1 MTRAPAHPAKA
12 ELRALT
18 GIRGIAAWLVVLYH
32 ARTLMVG
39 TAPAW
44 LIEML
49 AKGYLAVD
57 LFFMLSGF
65 VMWYNYGPQF
75 GRVGLAA
82 SGPFLW
88 RRLARIWP
96 LHGFILAAMC
106 AFALA
111 LLLTG
116 RDHGAYPFAE
126 LPLHVLLVQNWG
138 FTADLAWNHPAW
150 SISTELAAY
159 ILFPALAVCAVWDR
173 RGTPVLIG
181 SLALILAALHAV
193 FVVSGESSLGGQIA
207 RLGLIRCIFEFTA
220 GTVLCALWQRWR
232 DLPAAPSRCRLAVL
246 AVLAAG
252 MLARP
257 GESAFVPALFAAL
270 LLVLALDRGP
280 VDRLLSR
287 PLPHWLGEVSYSTY
301 LVHFFLLVL
310 FKIAFV
316 DASLRMGWAQLA
328 GYLLLVL
335 AASAALYHGVE
346 KPAQRWIN
354 RHMPERLHRPGQAT
368 ARS

>member
-1 MTRAPAHPAKA
+1 VASAARSARSVSAGSVWRAAMRCA
-12 ELRALT
+12 
-18 GIRGIAAWLVVLYH
+18 GAA
-32 ARTLMVG
+32 
-39 TAPAW
+39 
-44 LIEML
+44 
-49 AKGYLAVD
+49 LAVP
-57 LFFMLSGF
+57 
-65 VMWYNYGPQF
+65 VT
-75 GRVGLAA
+75 
-82 SGPFLW
+82 
-88 RRLARIWP
+88 
-96 LHGFILAAMC
+96 
-106 AFALA
+106 
-111 LLLTG
+111 TG
-116 RDHGAYPFAE
+116 SVP
-126 LPLHVLLVQNWG
+126 
-138 FTADLAWNHPAW
+138 
-150 SISTELAAY
+150 
-159 ILFPALAVCAVWDR
+159 VCAVWDR

-257 GESAFVPALFAAL
+257 GESAFVPALFSAL
-270 LLVLALDRGP
+270 LLALALDRGP
-280 VDRLLSR
+280 VDRALSR